1 MENTLNI
8 VAAAKGLSHDQ
19 KSIIRT
25 LFQCDFPV
33 AIQFFDTDK
42 TAIFQLQ
49 DRELILIQNRQVSL
63 TALGIGISEY
73 WQSQKCNGLKIAEIS
88 VIEAS
93 RNQQKLETSD
103 RFLDLYKQG
112 LSYQDIGKKYGLG
125 KGRVSNILESNPRF
139 QAYVKEREEVCQQQR
154 IDRSNQFLELY
165 KQGLSYRSISKK
177 CGLSESRVR
186 GILKKNLG
194 LQAYLKECQEA
205 KVTADLEKQEKLKI
219 NLWDRSIANCYPER
233 TATLW
238 DYEKNHDLDP
248 KKTLAHSSVQ
258 IIWLKCPIDGHS
270 WKKKVAHLTTL
281 WERNGRSG
289 CPVCAGRIRKSKKQ
303 PTLVEAYT
311 DFVERYWNYDKNSKL
326 DLDPSIITL
335 GSNKKAWFKC
345 PEDGNE
351 WQVNIGATI
360 AHKWSKGNAGCQ
372 VCNGK

>member
-103 RFLDLYKQG
+103 RFLELYKQG
-112 LSYQDIGKKYGLG
+112 LSYQDIGNKYGFG
-125 KGRVSNILESNPRF
+125 KGRVSNILDSNPRF

-194 LQAYLKECQEA
+194 LQAYLKECKEA
-205 KVTADLEKQEKLKI
+205 KVTADLEKKEKLKI
-219 NLWDRSIANCYPER
+219 NLWDRSIANW
-233 TATLW
+233 ALLHLW
-238 DYEKNHDLDP
+238 GKL
-248 KKTLAHSSVQ
+248 L
-258 IIWLKCPIDGHS
+258 
-270 WKKKVAHLTTL
+270 
-281 WERNGRSG
+281 
-289 CPVCAGRIRKSKKQ
+289 
-303 PTLVEAYT
+303 LV
-311 DFVERYWNYDKNSKL
+311 
-326 DLDPSIITL
+326 
-335 GSNKKAWFKC
+335 
-345 PEDGNE
+345 
-351 WQVNIGATI
+351 
-360 AHKWSKGNAGCQ
+360 
-372 VCNGK
+372 